1 MRCVSVKFVF
11 GLAALAA
18 APVLAQGAA
27 PGVPVSV
34 PNRMQP
40 PTTKAWTVTIGFAPI
55 AAPAWQGS
63 KTTAFSIFPDLR
75 VNYRD
80 VVFASI
86 PDGLGW
92 NAVNQDGW
100 KLGPL
105 VKFRFAREQDTGGS
119 PFLISGK
126 SDALLGLGNV
136 GAAGEA
142 GGFAQVHI
150 WDRKLRA
157 RAELR
162 YGFGGYDGAIAD
174 TLLSYSGRYK
184 FIGYSFGARAT
195 FAGPGF
201 TNAYF
206 GVDPVQSANSG
217 LPVYKA
223 GGGVVS
229 YGLNAGAVVPV
240 SRHSALSFFTGYD
253 WLGGA
258 VVNSSL
264 VQQRGQQGQF
274 AIGMGY
280 GYRFGW
286 D

>member
-1 MRCVSVKFVF
+1 M
-11 GLAALAA
+11 
-18 APVLAQGAA
+18 
-27 PGVPVSV
+27 
-34 PNRMQP
+34 
-40 PTTKAWTVTIGFAPI
+40 
-55 AAPAWQGS
+55 
-63 KTTAFSIFPDLR
+63 
-75 VNYRD
+75 
-80 VVFASI
+80 
-86 PDGLGW
+86 
-92 NAVNQDGW
+92 
-100 KLGPL
+100 
-105 VKFRFAREQDTGGS
+105 
-119 PFLISGK
+119 
-126 SDALLGLGNV
+126 
-136 GAAGEA
+136 
-142 GGFAQVHI
+142 
-150 WDRKLRA
+150 
-157 RAELR
+157 
-162 YGFGGYDGAIAD
+162 
-174 TLLSYSGRYK
+174 
-184 FIGYSFGARAT
+184 RAT

-229 YGLNAGAVVPV
+229 YGLHAGAVVPV
-240 SRHSALSFFTGYD
+240 GRHSALSFFTGYD